1 MQAQTATP
9 RRKGSRKAGTLRE
22 RASARAGCRA
32 TPDSSARRRAVLPDR
47 WDLDRA
53 EELYLGLERD
63 AELLAR
69 TPARLG
75 DQRNRIHGPSLAG
88 VLDEVRMLGRDLGAA
103 DAEAAEAAGLE
114 HPPRSQL
121 VLRVLEHA
129 AKGALVRRLRV
140 LPLLLHPGDDPLD
153 LGDRPRRPVE
163 LRRRDHLTRF
173 ESRAPVAEPELGGRA
188 PLG

>member
-9 RRKGSRKAGTLRE
+9 RRKGPLKAGTLCE
-22 RASARAGCRA
+22 RASARAGSRA

-53 EELYLGLERD
+53 EDLHLGLERD
-63 AELLAR
+63 AEPLAR

-75 DQRNRIHGPSLAG
+75 DQRDRIFGPSFAG
-88 VLDEVRMLGRDLGAA
+88 VLDEVRMLGGDLGAA
-103 DAEAAEAAGLE
+103 DAEAAEATGLE

-129 AKGALVRRLRV
+129 AKGAPVRRLRV

-153 LGDRPRRPVE
+153 LGNRPRRPVK
-163 LRRRDHLTRF
+163 LRRRDHLARL
-173 ESRAPVAEPELGGRA
+173 ENRAAVAEPEL
-188 PLG
+188 